1 MPTAGSQSVV
11 FLSPVPIPSEAG
23 EGAANFCSFLQRSL
37 LEWSSSCTF
46 SPSTPSPPSEAASFP
61 PSLSRLF
68 SFCIQSI
75 LYTKSKKRIF
85 TYGDWGGGGL
95 VLATNF
101 VYAKLEGG
109 GKEEGTASHRS
120 RGFSLYFF
128 AFLSCLFYFLHVI
141 LHVKRKKEKKK

>member
-1 MPTAGSQSVV
+1 MLLAPILSTFSFRKSRGKAMGTKQVEICARAGK
-11 FLSPVPIPSEAG
+11 
-23 EGAANFCSFLQRSL
+23 FCSFLQRSL

-68 SFCIQSI
+68 TFCIQSI

-109 GKEEGTASHRS
+109 DKTGW
-120 RGFSLYFF
+120 F
-128 AFLSCLFYFLHVI
+128 AGSCS
-141 LHVKRKKEKKK
+141 

>member
-1 MPTAGSQSVV
+1 MLLAPILSTFSFRKSRGKAMGTKQVEICARAGK
-11 FLSPVPIPSEAG
+11 
-23 EGAANFCSFLQRSL
+23 FCSFLQRSL

-85 TYGDWGGGGL
+85 TYGDWGGGRAG
-95 VLATNF
+95 TS
-101 VYAKLEGG
+101 YAMGG
-109 GKEEGTASHRS
+109 GG
-120 RGFSLYFF
+120 GG
-128 AFLSCLFYFLHVI
+128 CLTFWYTDT
-141 LHVKRKKEKKK
+141 EKKNCLDLHTLC